1 VTTLDRTTLR
11 GVWGTVLLPLDGAGQ
26 IDVGRLRRQLDVL
39 TAAGLDGL
47 YAHGT
52 AGEFHELDEDEYDL
66 VSGLLA
72 EHANAAGVP
81 FQLGAGHMSARLSQ
95 DRVRRAARLRPDA
108 IQVILPD
115 WVPLPPSGAVA
126 AVAGLAA
133 AAGDIPLV
141 LYNPPHAK
149 TQLDPATL
157 IRLADE
163 VPQLIGIKVA
173 GGDTGWYQAMR
184 PVTARLAVFVAG
196 HTLASGLAQGAAGS
210 YSNVACLSPA
220 GAAAWSALMAT
231 DPPRAAELETRLQ
244 AFLNRH
250 VLPLQQRGFAN
261 PALDKTL
268 AHIGGWADIG
278 TRVRW
283 PYQSVPEDEATALRP
298 LARAALPELF
308 PTGLAPQPPAAAS
321 RGWIKPRQ
329 PVGLNCVNVGSG
341 IGQSRKDGC
350 PVRDNASYHLG

>member
-1 VTTLDRTTLR
+1 MTRLDRTSLR
-11 GVWGTVLLPLDGAGQ
+11 GVWGTVLLPLDRAGT
-26 IDVGRLRRQLDVL
+26 IDVGRLRQQLDVL

-72 EHANAAGVP
+72 EHANAAGMP
-81 FQLGAGHMSARLSQ
+81 FQLGAGHMSTRLSL

-115 WVPLPPSGAVA
+115 WVPIPPAGAVA

-133 AAGDIPLV
+133 AAGDVPLV

-149 TQLDPATL
+149 TRLEVATL

-173 GGDTGWYQAMR
+173 GGDEAWYQAMR
-184 PVTARLAVFVAG
+184 PVTGRLAGFVAG
-196 HTLASGLAQGAAGS
+196 HTLASGLARGAAGS

-220 GAAAWSALMAT
+220 GAVAWQAMMGS
-231 DPPRAAELETRLQ
+231 DPVRAADVEGRLQ
-244 AFLNRH
+244 GFLDRH
-250 VLPLQQRGFAN
+250 ISPLQQRGFAN
-261 PALDKTL
+261 PALDKTM

-283 PYQSVPEDEATALRP
+283 PYQGVPEDEATALRP
-298 LARAALPELF
+298 LARAAVPELF
-308 PTGLAPQPPAAAS
+308 PGA
-321 RGWIKPRQ
+321 
-329 PVGLNCVNVGSG
+329 
-341 IGQSRKDGC
+341 
-350 PVRDNASYHLG
+350 

>member
-1 VTTLDRTTLR
+1 MTALDRKSLR
-11 GVWGTVLLPLDGAGQ
+11 GVWGTVLLPLDAADR
-26 IDVGRLRRQLDVL
+26 IDVGRLRHQLDVL

-81 FQLGAGHMSARLSQ
+81 FQLGAGHMSTRLSL
-95 DRVRRAARLRPDA
+95 DRVRRAARLGPDA

-115 WVPLPPSGAVA
+115 WVPIPPAGAVA

-133 AAGDIPLV
+133 AAGDVPLV

-149 TQLDPATL
+149 TQLDAATL

-173 GGDTGWYQAMR
+173 GGDAGWYQAMR

-196 HTLASGLAQGAAGS
+196 HTLASGLPQGAAGS

-220 GAAAWSALMAT
+220 GAVAWSALMAS
-231 DPPRAAELETRLQ
+231 DPVRAADVEDRLQ
-244 AFLNRH
+244 GFLDRH
-250 VLPLQQRGFAN
+250 IIPFQRRGLAN
-261 PALDKTL
+261 PALDKAL

-283 PYQSVPEDEATALRP
+283 PYQGVPEGEATALRP
-298 LARAALPELF
+298 LARAAVPELF
-308 PTGLAPQPPAAAS
+308 PA
-321 RGWIKPRQ
+321 
-329 PVGLNCVNVGSG
+329 
-341 IGQSRKDGC
+341 
-350 PVRDNASYHLG
+350 

>member
-1 VTTLDRTTLR
+1 MTLDRKSLR
-11 GVWGTVLLPLDGAGQ
+11 GVWGTVLLPLDSADR
-26 IDVGRLRRQLDVL
+26 IDAGRLRHQLDVL

-81 FQLGAGHMSARLSQ
+81 FQLGAGHMSTRLSL
-95 DRVRRAARLRPDA
+95 DRVRRAARLGPDA

-115 WVPLPPSGAVA
+115 WVPVQPAEAVA
-126 AVAGLAA
+126 AVTGMAA
-133 AAGDIPLV
+133 AAGDVPLV

-149 TQLDPATL
+149 TQLDPAAL
-157 IRLADE
+157 VRLADQ

-173 GGDTGWYQAMR
+173 GGDPGWYRGMR
-184 PVTARLAVFVAG
+184 PVLDRLAVFVAG
-196 HTLASGLAQGAAGS
+196 HTLASGLAQGAAGA

-220 GAAAWSALMAT
+220 GAVAWSAMMVT
-231 DPPRAAELETRLQ
+231 DPDRAADLEGRLQ
-244 AFLNRH
+244 GFLDRH
-250 VLPLQQRGFAN
+250 IIPFQRRGLAN

-308 PTGLAPQPPAAAS
+308 PA
-321 RGWIKPRQ
+321 
-329 PVGLNCVNVGSG
+329 
-341 IGQSRKDGC
+341 
-350 PVRDNASYHLG
+350 

>member
-1 VTTLDRTTLR
+1 MTALDRKSLR
-11 GVWGTVLLPLDGAGQ
+11 GVWGTVLLPLDASGR
-26 IDVGRLRRQLDVL
+26 IDVGRLRDELSVL
-39 TAAGLDGL
+39 TAAGLDGI

-81 FQLGAGHMSARLSQ
+81 FQLGAGHMSTRLSL
-95 DRVRRAARLRPDA
+95 DRVRRAARFGPDA

-115 WVPLPPSGAVA
+115 WVPIPPAGAVA

-133 AAGDIPLV
+133 AAGDVPLV

-149 TQLDPATL
+149 TQLDVATL

-173 GGDTGWYQAMR
+173 GGDEAWYQAMR
-184 PVTARLAVFVAG
+184 PVTGRLAVFVAG
-196 HTLASGLAQGAAGS
+196 HTLATGLTQGAAGS

-220 GAAAWSALMAT
+220 GAVAWSAMMVT
-231 DPPRAAELETRLQ
+231 DPDRAADLEGRLQ
-244 AFLNRH
+244 GFLDRH
-250 VLPLQQRGFAN
+250 ITPFQRRGLAN

-283 PYQSVPEDEATALRP
+283 PYQGVPEDEATALRP

-308 PTGLAPQPPAAAS
+308 PA
-321 RGWIKPRQ
+321 
-329 PVGLNCVNVGSG
+329 
-341 IGQSRKDGC
+341 
-350 PVRDNASYHLG
+350 

>member
-1 VTTLDRTTLR
+1 MTALDRTSLR
-11 GVWGTVLLPLDGAGQ
+11 GVWGTVLLPLDAADR

-39 TAAGLDGL
+39 TAAGLDGI

-52 AGEFHELDEDEYDL
+52 AGEFHELGEDEWDL
-66 VSGLLA
+66 VSELVA
-72 EHANAAGVP
+72 EHALAAGLP
-81 FQLGAGHMSARLSQ
+81 FQLGAGHMSAHLSR
-95 DRVRRAARLRPDA
+95 DRVRRAARLGPDA

-115 WVPLPPSGAVA
+115 WVPTPPAGAVA
-126 AVAGLAA
+126 AVAGLAG
-133 AAGDIPLV
+133 AAGGIPLV

-149 TQLDPATL
+149 TQLDAATL

-173 GGDTGWYQAMR
+173 GGDPGWYRAMR
-184 PVTARLAVFVAG
+184 PVLDRLAVFVAG

-220 GAAAWSALMAT
+220 GAVAWYQMMTA
-231 DPPRAAELETRLQ
+231 DPDRAADVEVRLRS
-244 AFLNRH
+244 FLDRH
-250 VLPLQQRGFAN
+250 IMPFQRRGLAN

-283 PYQSVPEDEATALRP
+283 PYQGVPEDEATALRP
-298 LARAALPELF
+298 LARAAVPELF
-308 PTGLAPQPPAAAS
+308 PPAVTA
-321 RGWIKPRQ
+321 R
-329 PVGLNCVNVGSG
+329 
-341 IGQSRKDGC
+341 
-350 PVRDNASYHLG
+350 

>member
-1 VTTLDRTTLR
+1 VAALNRTSLR
-11 GVWGTVLLPLDGAGQ
+11 GVWGTVLLPLDAAGR

-39 TAAGLDGL
+39 TAAGLDGI

-52 AGEFHELDEDEYDL
+52 AGEFHELGEDEWDL
-66 VSGLLA
+66 VSELVA
-72 EHANAAGVP
+72 EHALAAGLP
-81 FQLGAGHMSARLSQ
+81 FQLGAGHMSAHLSR
-95 DRVRRAARLRPDA
+95 DRVRRAARLGPDA

-115 WVPLPPSGAVA
+115 WVP
-126 AVAGLAA
+126 GLAD
-133 AAGDIPLV
+133 AAGDVPLV

-149 TQLDPATL
+149 TRLDTSAL

-173 GGDTGWYQAMR
+173 GGDAGWYQAMR
-184 PVTARLAVFVAG
+184 PVTSRLAVFVAG

-220 GAAAWSALMAT
+220 GAVAWYQMMTA
-231 DPPRAAELETRLQ
+231 DPDRAADVEVRL
-244 AFLNRH
+244 
-250 VLPLQQRGFAN
+250 RGFLDRHIMPFQRRGLAN

-283 PYQSVPEDEATALRP
+283 PYQGVPEDEATALRP
-298 LARAALPELF
+298 LARAAVPELF
-308 PTGLAPQPPAAAS
+308 PPA
-321 RGWIKPRQ
+321 
-329 PVGLNCVNVGSG
+329 
-341 IGQSRKDGC
+341 
-350 PVRDNASYHLG
+350 VRAR

>member
-1 VTTLDRTTLR
+1 VTALDRTSLR
-11 GVWGTVLLPLDGAGQ
+11 GVWGTVLLPLDAAGR

-39 TAAGLDGL
+39 TAAGLDGI

-52 AGEFHELDEDEYDL
+52 AGEFHELGEDEWDL
-66 VSGLLA
+66 VSGLVA
-72 EHANAAGVP
+72 EHALAAGLP
-81 FQLGAGHMSARLSQ
+81 FQLGAGHMSAHLSR
-95 DRVRRAARLRPDA
+95 DRVRRAARLGPDA

-115 WVPLPPSGAVA
+115 WVPIPPAGAVA
-126 AVAGLAA
+126 AVAGLAD
-133 AAGDIPLV
+133 AAGGIPLV

-149 TQLDPATL
+149 TQLDPGAL

-173 GGDTGWYQAMR
+173 GGDAGWYQAMR

-220 GAAAWSALMAT
+220 GAAAWYRMMTA
-231 DPPRAAELETRLQ
+231 DPDRAAEVEVRLRS
-244 AFLNRH
+244 FLDRH
-250 VLPLQQRGFAN
+250 IMPFQRRGLAN
-261 PALDKTL
+261 PALDKAL

-283 PYQSVPEDEATALRP
+283 PYQGVPEDEAIALRP
-298 LARAALPELF
+298 LARAAVPELF
-308 PTGLAPQPPAAAS
+308 PA
-321 RGWIKPRQ
+321 
-329 PVGLNCVNVGSG
+329 
-341 IGQSRKDGC
+341 
-350 PVRDNASYHLG
+350 VRAR

>member
-1 VTTLDRTTLR
+1 MTALDRTSLR
-11 GVWGTVLLPLDGAGQ
+11 GVWGTVLLPLDAAGR

-39 TAAGLDGL
+39 TAAGLDGI

-52 AGEFHELDEDEYDL
+52 AGEFHELGEDEWDL
-66 VSGLLA
+66 VSGLVA
-72 EHANAAGVP
+72 EHALAAGLP
-81 FQLGAGHMSARLSQ
+81 FQLGAGHMSAHLSR
-95 DRVRRAARLRPDA
+95 DRVRRAARLGPDA

-115 WVPLPPSGAVA
+115 WVPIPPAGAVA
-126 AVAGLAA
+126 AVAGLAD
-133 AAGDIPLV
+133 AAGGIPLV

-149 TQLDPATL
+149 TQLDPGAL

-173 GGDTGWYQAMR
+173 GGDAGWYQAMR

-220 GAAAWSALMAT
+220 GAAAWYRMMTA
-231 DPPRAAELETRLQ
+231 DPDRAAEVEVRLRS
-244 AFLNRH
+244 FLDRH
-250 VLPLQQRGFAN
+250 IMPFQRRGLAN
-261 PALDKTL
+261 PALDKAL

-283 PYQSVPEDEATALRP
+283 PYQGVPEDEATALRP
-298 LARAALPELF
+298 LARAAVPELF
-308 PTGLAPQPPAAAS
+308 PPA
-321 RGWIKPRQ
+321 
-329 PVGLNCVNVGSG
+329 
-341 IGQSRKDGC
+341 
-350 PVRDNASYHLG
+350 VRAR

>member
-1 VTTLDRTTLR
+1 MTALDRKSLR
-11 GVWGTVLLPLDGAGQ
+11 GVWGTVLLPLDAADR
-26 IDVGRLRRQLDVL
+26 IDVGRLRHELAVL
-39 TAAGLDGL
+39 TAAGLDGI

-52 AGEFHELDEDEYDL
+52 AGEFHELGEDEYDL
-66 VSGLLA
+66 VSDLVA
-72 EHANAAGVP
+72 EHAAAAGLP
-81 FQLGAGHMSARLSQ
+81 FQLGAGHMSARLSL
-95 DRVRRAARLRPDA
+95 DRVRRAARLGPDA

-115 WVPLPPSGAVA
+115 WVPTPPAAAVA

-133 AAGDIPLV
+133 AAGNIPLV

-149 TQLDPATL
+149 TQLDVAAL

-173 GGDTGWYQAMR
+173 GGDAGWYLAMR

-220 GAAAWSALMAT
+220 GAVAWYAMMRS
-231 DPPRAAELETRLQ
+231 DPVRAADVEGRLQ
-244 AFLNRH
+244 GFLDRH
-250 VLPLQQRGFAN
+250 ITPLQQRGYSN
-261 PALDKTL
+261 PALDKAM

-283 PYQSVPEDEATALRP
+283 PYQGVPEDEATALRS
-298 LARAALPELF
+298 LARAAVPELF
-308 PTGLAPQPPAAAS
+308 PDA
-321 RGWIKPRQ
+321 
-329 PVGLNCVNVGSG
+329 
-341 IGQSRKDGC
+341 
-350 PVRDNASYHLG
+350 VRAR